1 MKRFPHWPR
10 LLTFAALLGLCAGAH
25 AQIIESEVKGFKH
38 AFVDEQSGKRT
49 MLLSGGSAT
58 NISNSELLLRD
69 GVRLQFFNS
78 EGKTN
83 LEVSSRQCIYNT
95 RTKLVSSGEKLE
107 AASPDAQFSLE
118 GTGFEYQTATG
129 NLVISN
135 EVHAILRKD
144 LIGPQSGA
152 PEARGAAR
160 AQTNAATAPAELVH
174 IFSDRMRYQTNLAV
188 FEDHVRVDDPPGK
201 LTCGSLTVAFSEPA
215 KPEERRRVENILA
228 SRDVVIDS
236 EEIHATGDRATYRL
250 TNDVVELSGNPTW
263 RLREYAGRA
272 EELVLNRKTREFHA
286 MRGTEMTL
294 PSGAIGRSG
303 FLPPESGSATND
315 AAATGRPVLARSED
329 FQFRPDA
336 TDTNYNIALFSGNVQ
351 VKSDKGNL
359 DCELM
364 TIRSTAQS
372 NRTESVVAERNVLM
386 EQGNSR
392 VTGAKAV
399 YTAAD
404 ERVEV
409 TGKPA
414 WKLNQREGTAEVLAF
429 DLKSRAY
436 QATRDVRMRLPPG
449 GLGAST
455 WLARGVPAKTNTTA
469 GVTSTNQP
477 APVEVAAEYFEL
489 KPDPANT
496 NLSEAV
502 YRGHVRVSEA
512 ERMNLTCDSLTL
524 TGKMAAGTNQ
534 VERVAA
540 EGGVDLLVRE
550 PDGERRAQG
559 DKAVYTAGNGEVV
572 LTAEKGVKFV
582 VTDAKGVIEGS
593 GSKAVYASANEVLEL
608 SGNSPVLSSDAGKVW
623 GDTVILDRANTT
635 LRATGNWKMKLNA
648 EVLRQKA
655 KPAPRKTAS

>member
-1 MKRFPHWPR
+1 VKRFPHWPR
-10 LLTFAALLGLCAGAH
+10 LLKFAALLWLCAGAH

-58 NISNSELLLRD
+58 NISNAELLLRG
-69 GVRLQFFNS
+69 GVQLQFFNS

-83 LEVSSRQCIYNT
+83 LEVSSLQCIYNT

-107 AASPDAQFSLE
+107 AASPDAQISLE

-129 NLVISN
+129 SLVISN

-144 LIGPQSGA
+144 LIEPRPG
-152 PEARGAAR
+152 ARGGVT
-160 AQTNAATAPAELVH
+160 AQTNAAPAPAGLVH

-188 FEDHVRVDDPPGK
+188 FEDNVRVDDPPGK
-201 LTCGSLTVAFSEPA
+201 LTCGSLTVAFSESA
-215 KPEERRRVENILA
+215 KPDERRRVENILA

-272 EELVLNRKTREFHA
+272 EELVVNRKTREFHA

-294 PSGAIGRSG
+294 PSGAIGRNG
-303 FLPPESGSATND
+303 FLLPESGSATNTV
-315 AAATGRPVLARSED
+315 AAAGRPVLARSED
-329 FQFRPDA
+329 FQFRPDT
-336 TDTNYNIALFSGNVQ
+336 TDTNFNIALFSGDVQ
-351 VKSDKGNL
+351 VKSEKGNL

-399 YTAAD
+399 YKAAD

-409 TGKPA
+409 TGKPT
-414 WKLNQREGTAEVLAF
+414 WKLNQREGSAEVLAF
-429 DLKSRAY
+429 DLKSRTY

-455 WLARGVPAKTNTTA
+455 WLARGVAAKTNTPA
-469 GVTSTNQP
+469 DVTSTNQP
-477 APVEVAAEYFEL
+477 APVEVAAGYFEL
-489 KPDPANT
+489 KPDAVNT
-496 NLSEAV
+496 NLSEAI

-512 ERMNLTCDSLTL
+512 ERMNLSCDSLTL
-524 TGKMAAGTNQ
+524 TGKMTGGTNQ

-550 PDGERRAQG
+550 SDGERRAQG
-559 DKAVYTAGNGEVV
+559 DKAVYTANNGEVV
-572 LTAEKGVKFV
+572 LTAENGVKFV

-593 GSKAVYASANEVLEL
+593 GSKAVYASAKEALEL
-608 SGNSPVLSSDAGKVW
+608 TGNNPMLSSDAGKVW

-648 EVLRQKA
+648 EVLRRKA
-655 KPAPRKTAS
+655 RPAPKKTAS